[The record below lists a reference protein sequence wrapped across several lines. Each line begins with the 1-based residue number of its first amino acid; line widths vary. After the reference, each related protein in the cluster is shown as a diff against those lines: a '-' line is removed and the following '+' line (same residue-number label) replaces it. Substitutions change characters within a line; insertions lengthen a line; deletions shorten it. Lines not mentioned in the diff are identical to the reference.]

1 MFQLIPKHAYEY
13 MLRQGRPKA
22 GWLVMRGP
30 KIFNHPWVEYRY
42 LYIGRVITPIRR
54 TVDD

>member
-30 KIFNHPWVEYRY
+30 KIFNHPWAEYRY
-42 LYIGRVITPIRR
+42 LYIGRVITPIRQQLR
-54 TVDD
+54 